1 MYIYLLHLKF
11 NITTHAKLK
20 KKKILESIN
29 YSSKI
34 TLIKYYNRDV
44 RVPAYI

>member
-20 KKKILESIN
+20 KNIYIRKYKLF
-29 YSSKI
+29 
-34 TLIKYYNRDV
+34 IKDNLDQV
-44 RVPAYI
+44 L